1 MNVHAVEKKTI
12 LITTEEFVKYK
23 TVFDLFK
30 ILYNIYKMLNAQK
43 HLDYCYCNQRKSQC
57 WLCKFGEYVKYNDF
71 KNELLRYRENE
82 YRMLNIADKF
92 WFYIRK
98 IRKDMKELDP
108 NEKIALDFFNEQYD
122 SGTTSFED
130 IIKNDIIEFN
140 EKYMK

>member
-12 LITTEEFVKYK
+12 LIKTEEFVKYE

-57 WLCKFGEYVKYNDF
+57 WLCKLGEYVKYNDF
-71 KNELLRYRENE
+71 KNELLRYRKNE

-98 IRKDMKELDP
+98 IKKDMKELHDDD
-108 NEKIALDFFNEQYD
+108 KLALDFFNQQFD
-122 SGTTSFED
+122 CGTTCFDD